1 MTKRIC
7 TLFAI
12 YSASLLFTG
21 CQTKT
26 PKAPVVTNDKY
37 DGLELLINVD
47 HFKGEKC
54 QQKVSPFVYSKLAER
69 DLKSFVADV
78 EYVRHHSL
86 ALMKMGRCDNIVM
99 KYDELNKEYIYVCGG
114 HTSAER

>member
-1 MTKRIC
+1 MTKRIYI
-7 TLFAI
+7 LFAI
-12 YSASLLFTG
+12 CSASLLFTG

-26 PKAPVVTNDKY
+26 SKAPVVTNDKY

-47 HFKGEKC
+47 NFKGEKC
-54 QQKVSPFVYSKLAER
+54 QQRVSPYVYSQLAER
-69 DLKSFVADV
+69 DLKSFIADT

-86 ALMKMGRCDNIVM
+86 ELMKIGRCDNIVM